1 MMRMDSEN
9 DGLPQPRTLPSAPPP
24 PLVAPVEPVPA
35 LSFRDVSHRY
45 RSHPALDRLTVE
57 ILRGQTVALLG
68 PNGAGKSTA
77 IALVLGLI
85 SAQEGSVEVLG
96 TDPREAVRQG
106 RVGAMLQ
113 TGAGSGLPPNVRVA
127 TVLRLVQRL
136 YPSPTPL
143 DETVRSAGI
152 GHLLDR
158 QTDRLSGGQAQ
169 LVRFAVAIAGNPE
182 LLVLDE
188 PTAAMDV
195 AGQRA
200 FWAMIRQFA
209 QEGRT
214 TVFATHH
221 LREADEIA
229 DRVVV
234 VNHGHVVAD
243 GPGSSIKAK
252 IAGRRIR
259 FSCSMPDAVLLD
271 SLEGVTDVDLQGR
284 HVWLN
289 SLDSDA
295 TVRDLVRHAVQF
307 EDLEVVGPD
316 LQDAYVALTERR
328 PSIERS
334 STS

>member
-1 MMRMDSEN
+1 MDSE
-9 DGLPQPRTLPSAPPP
+9 DVGPYRLQTLPPARTQPV
-24 PLVAPVEPVPA
+24 LEPVEPVSA
-35 LSFRDVSHRY
+35 LSFRNVTHRY
-45 RSHPALDRLTVE
+45 GSHLALDGLTVD
-57 ILRGQTVALLG
+57 IFRGQTVALLG
-68 PNGAGKSTA
+68 PNGAGKSTT
-77 IALVLGLI
+77 IALLLGLI
-85 SAQEGSVEVLG
+85 GVQEGLVEVLG
-96 TDPREAVRQG
+96 TGPREAVRRG

-113 TGAGSGLPPNVRVA
+113 TGSGIGLPPHVRVA
-127 TVLRLVQRL
+127 SALRLVRRL
-136 YPSPTPL
+136 YPNPAPL

-200 FWAMIRQFA
+200 FWAMIRKFA

-234 VNHGHVVAD
+234 VNHGRVVAD
-243 GPGSSIKAK
+243 GPGAAIKAK
-252 IAGRRIR
+252 VRGRRLR
-259 FSCSMPDAVLLD
+259 FSCSRPDVAILD
-271 SLEGVTDVDLQGR
+271 GLEGVTDVNVRGT

-289 SLDSDA
+289 SLDADA
-295 TVRDLVRHAVQF
+295 TVRALVRSGVEFHG
-307 EDLEVVGPD
+307 LEVTGAG
-316 LQDAYVALTERR
+316 LEEAFVALTE
-328 PSIERS
+328 PA
-334 STS
+334 STLDPGAR